1 MIPEDVRRFAEDPG
15 AFGEIAPDSGYQRV
29 LTDRYCVLFG
39 SVPTF
44 TSISRLRLD
53 PDDISETIAEVR
65 ALVADRGHRE
75 AIWWVGTSA
84 TPADLADRLRV
95 HGLVPD
101 ERPGSEPHATTMVL
115 TAEPPAATEGIEAR
129 RVADLDEFRLAN
141 RIGGAAFGTPE
152 EDTAAWDAIAENRFA
167 AERAGLGPRTYLAWL
182 DGDPVA
188 TARAVLDDTCP
199 AVLMIG
205 GAVLPPARGRGV
217 YRALVRARWEDAV
230 AAGAPALTTQAGTMS
245 RPILERLG
253 FRPVA
258 EQEVLLDPAT
268 C

>member
-1 MIPEDVRRFAEDPG
+1 MVPEDVRRFAEDPS
-15 AFGEIAPDSGYQRV
+15 AFGEIAPDSGYERV
-29 LTDRYCVLFG
+29 LTERYCVLLG

-44 TSISRLRLD
+44 TSVSHLRLD
-53 PDDISETIAEVR
+53 PDDVSEALAEVR

-101 ERPGSEPHATTMVL
+101 DRPGSEPHATTMVL
-115 TAEPPAATEGIEAR
+115 TTEPPAGPEGIEAR

-141 RIGGAAFGTPE
+141 RIGGAAFGSPQG
-152 EDTAAWDAIAENRFA
+152 DTEAWDAISEDRFA
-167 AERAGLGPRTYLAWL
+167 AELAGVAPRTYLAWVE
-182 DGDPVA
+182 GEPVA
-188 TARAVLDDTCP
+188 TARAVFDDTCP

-205 GAVLPPARGRGV
+205 GAVLPNARGRGV
-217 YRALVRARWEDAV
+217 YRTLVRTRWDDAV
-230 AAGAPALTTQAGTMS
+230 AAGMPALTTQAGTMS
-245 RPILERLG
+245 RPILDHLG
-253 FRPVA
+253 FQTVA

>member
-1 MIPEDVRRFAEDPG
+1 MISEDVRRFAEDPS
-15 AFGEIAPDSGYQRV
+15 AYGEIAADSGYERV
-29 LTDRYCVLFG
+29 LTESYCVLFG

-44 TSISRLRLD
+44 TSVSRLRLD
-53 PDDISETIAEVR
+53 PDDVAEAIAEIR

-75 AIWWVGTSA
+75 AMWWVGPSA

-101 ERPGSEPHATTMVL
+101 ERAGSEPHATTMVL
-115 TAEPPAATEGIEAR
+115 TREPPAAPEGVEAR

-141 RIGGAAFGTPE
+141 RIAGAAFGEPE
-152 EDTAAWDAIAENRFA
+152 SEIAAWDAIAENRFA
-167 AERAGLGPRTYLAWL
+167 AERAGLAPRTYLGWL
-182 DGDPVA
+182 EGEPAA
-188 TARAVLDDTCP
+188 TARAVFDGTCP
-199 AVLMIG
+199 AVSMMSG
-205 GAVLPPARGRGV
+205 CVLPHARGRGL

-230 AAGAPALTTQAGTMS
+230 AAGTPALTTQAGVMS
-245 RPILERLG
+245 RPILERFG
-253 FRPVA
+253 FEPIA